1 MHKISVKELFMKSLA
16 ELTLNKPSK
25 IISLIES
32 ELKLKLLEMGVIPG
46 KEVTVLFK
54 APLGDPIAVEVSGYT
69 LSLRLSEAQLVF
81 VESC

>member
-1 MHKISVKELFMKSLA
+1 MKSLA

-46 KEVTVLFK
+46 KKVTVLFK

>member
-1 MHKISVKELFMKSLA
+1 MKSLA